1 MVLNFYF
8 LSLDFWKASVAVDK
22 LEAGLMTG
30 LEKFQ
35 YFFIGVVLCMTLSEY
50 FIRITMRPGYV
61 NYFDLAISVIN
72 LIIIFGGV
80 IYLYK
85 RHEQNAFGGSF
96 MEKMVVVAV
105 ASLPRMILIL
115 GIPFFLL
122 VVLVYTIM
130 YGNAIPNSYT
140 LLDVFLFSGF
150 NVVYLYIFSRY
161 FPVTQAPHLHTH
173 HQA

>member
-22 LEAGLMTG
+22 LESGLMSN

-35 YFFIGVVLCMTLSEY
+35 YFFIGVVLCVTLSEY

-61 NYFDLAISVIN
+61 NYYDLAISVIN
-72 LIIIFGGV
+72 LFIIFGGV

-85 RHEQNAFGGSF
+85 RHEQNAFAGSF
-96 MEKMVVVAV
+96 MEKIVVVAV
-105 ASLPRMILIL
+105 ASLPRMICIL

-122 VVLVYTIM
+122 LVLIYTVM
-130 YGNAIPNSYT
+130 YGNNIPNSYT
-140 LLDVFLFSGF
+140 LLDVLLFSGF
-150 NVVYLYIFSRY
+150 NIAYLFLVSKY
-161 FPVTQAPHLHTH
+161 FPVTHIPSVFSRRP
-173 HQA
+173 